1 MKISSLPNFGSLIV
15 GMALMSLCQISWG
28 QKVQFDES
36 NEQENHE
43 NLILLTSVTEM
54 AALVTDNSEPPAD
67 LIQALM
73 MRIELIREK
82 SVKEKMTEEQIRK
95 WMDTFSLTQ
104 EQVESFDKIA
114 RRFAQFQPH

>member
-1 MKISSLPNFGSLIV
+1 
-15 GMALMSLCQISWG
+15 
-28 QKVQFDES
+28 
-36 NEQENHE
+36 
-43 NLILLTSVTEM
+43 
-54 AALVTDNSEPPAD
+54 LVTDNSEPPAD

>member
-1 MKISSLPNFGSLIV
+1 
-15 GMALMSLCQISWG
+15 
-28 QKVQFDES
+28 
-36 NEQENHE
+36 
-43 NLILLTSVTEM
+43 
-54 AALVTDNSEPPAD
+54 
-67 LIQALM
+67 M